1 MKPTE
6 LKKDLYWTG
15 ICDTELRVFDI
26 IMETEFGTTYNSY
39 LIKGSKKT
47 ALIETAKYKFF
58 DSYVKKLESLT
69 DLSKIDY
76 IIVNHTE
83 PDHAGSV
90 EKLIELN
97 PNIKIV
103 GTAAALGFLKNIVNR
118 DFYSIAVKENDVL
131 SLGDKNLRFMI
142 LPNLHWPDTMYTYLE
157 EEQVLFTCDSFGS
170 HYSFDGIL
178 LSEVTDEE
186 GYKSAAKYYFDNIIG
201 PFKPYMRKALKRIED
216 LPVSMICTG
225 HGPVI
230 DCRVREII
238 GWRDEWSRETN
249 PNTEKTVII
258 PYVSAYGYTKEM
270 AMEEA
275 TRCLNC
281 KHQPCKSGC
290 PVGVPIPEFIHHVAE
305 GEFEEAYQTIT
316 RENALPAIC
325 GRVCPQENQCEGK
338 CVRGIKTES
347 VGIGRLERFVADY
360 HREHGKPAEL
370 KIEKNGKKVA
380 VIGSGPAGITC
391 AGELAKKG
399 YDVTVFEALHKTGG
413 VLSYGIPEFR
423 LPKKL
428 VQSEV
433 DGVAALGVDFET
445 NVVVGRS
452 ITIDELQEQGY
463 QGIFVG
469 SGAGLPRFQGIP
481 GENLNGVYAAN
492 EFLTRVNLMKGYQ
505 FPDHPTPVKVTDTV
519 CVIGAGNVAMDAART
534 AKRLGAKNVYIV
546 YRRGPEEVPARA
558 EEVHHAKEEGIIFK
572 LLTNPVK
579 IEGEDGWVKSME
591 CVEME
596 LGEPDAS
603 GRRRPIAKEGS
614 NFTIETGTVIVAIGQ
629 SPNPLI
635 RHTTPGL
642 DCQSWGGIIVDEDS
656 MKTSKDGVYAGG
668 DVVTGAATVILAMGA
683 GKKAAK
689 AMDEYLQ
696 NK

>member
-1 MKPTE
+1 MPNMSPNK
-6 LKKDLYWTG
+6 
-15 ICDTELRVFDI
+15 
-26 IMETEFGTTYNSY
+26 
-39 LIKGSKKT
+39 
-47 ALIETAKYKFF
+47 
-58 DSYVKKLESLT
+58 VKMPEQDPNVRNKNFEEVSL
-69 DLSKIDY
+69 
-76 IIVNHTE
+76 
-83 PDHAGSV
+83 
-90 EKLIELN
+90 
-97 PNIKIV
+97 
-103 GTAAALGFLKNIVNR
+103 
-118 DFYSIAVKENDVL
+118 
-131 SLGDKNLRFMI
+131 
-142 LPNLHWPDTMYTYLE
+142 
-157 EEQVLFTCDSFGS
+157 
-170 HYSFDGIL
+170 
-178 LSEVTDEE
+178 
-186 GYKSAAKYYFDNIIG
+186 
-201 PFKPYMRKALKRIED
+201 
-216 LPVSMICTG
+216 
-225 HGPVI
+225 
-230 DCRVREII
+230 
-238 GWRDEWSRETN
+238 
-249 PNTEKTVII
+249 
-258 PYVSAYGYTKEM
+258 GYTKEQ

-281 KHQPCKSGC
+281 KKPFCMDGC

-558 EEVHHAKEEGIIFK
+558 EEVHHAKEEG
-572 LLTNPVK
+572 
-579 IEGEDGWVKSME
+579 EDGWVKSME

>member
-1 MKPTE
+1 MPNMKP
-6 LKKDLYWTG
+6 
-15 ICDTELRVFDI
+15 
-26 IMETEFGTTYNSY
+26 
-39 LIKGSKKT
+39 
-47 ALIETAKYKFF
+47 
-58 DSYVKKLESLT
+58 
-69 DLSKIDY
+69 
-76 IIVNHTE
+76 
-83 PDHAGSV
+83 
-90 EKLIELN
+90 
-97 PNIKIV
+97 
-103 GTAAALGFLKNIVNR
+103 
-118 DFYSIAVKENDVL
+118 
-131 SLGDKNLRFMI
+131 
-142 LPNLHWPDTMYTYLE
+142 
-157 EEQVLFTCDSFGS
+157 
-170 HYSFDGIL
+170 
-178 LSEVTDEE
+178 
-186 GYKSAAKYYFDNIIG
+186 
-201 PFKPYMRKALKRIED
+201 
-216 LPVSMICTG
+216 
-225 HGPVI
+225 
-230 DCRVREII
+230 
-238 GWRDEWSRETN
+238 
-249 PNTEKTVII
+249 EKTPMPAQNPIVRSGNFEE
-258 PYVSAYGYTKEM
+258 VEYGYTHEM
-270 AMEEA
+270 ALEEA
-275 TRCLNC
+275 QRCLQC
-281 KHQPCKSGC
+281 KHAPCMTGC
-290 PVGVPIPEFIHHVAE
+290 PVQVQIPNFIKCIIDGDME
-305 GEFEEAYQTIT
+305 LAYDTIRQTSS
-316 RENALPAIC
+316 LPAVC
-325 GRVCPQENQCEGK
+325 GRVCPQERQCEK
-338 CVRGIKTES
+338 VCVRGIKHEA
-347 VGIGRLERFVADY
+347 VGIGRLERYVADW
-360 HREHGKPAEL
+360 KM
-370 KIEKNGKKVA
+370 KNGSLEIKKAEPNGHKVA
-380 VIGSGPAGITC
+380 ILGAGPAGLTC
-391 AGELAKKG
+391 AGDLCAKG